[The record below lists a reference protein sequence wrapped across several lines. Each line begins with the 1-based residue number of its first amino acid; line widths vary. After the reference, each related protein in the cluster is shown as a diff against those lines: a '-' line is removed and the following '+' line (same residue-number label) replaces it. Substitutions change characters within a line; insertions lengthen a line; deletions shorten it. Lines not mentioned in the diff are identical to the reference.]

1 MDGSTLCVLAD
12 IVARHSPEKNLN
24 HTAIKGLSCIRID
37 NPDEH
42 LPEVYN
48 PCICLVVQGAK
59 AITYGQEVYPCGT
72 GDYMTIPVT
81 MPIIGM
87 VKKASPENPY
97 LCLQMDIDLTM
108 AGEIFLGGHVPQSG
122 SKLEA
127 KSLFV
132 ATMDDALADPLV
144 RLAKLLDSPEDS
156 GFLAPLY
163 IREIC
168 YRLLKSEHG
177 RHIAHLAMH
186 EGSLQRIGMVIS
198 HINQNFRDSIRIGDL
213 AEIAEMSVSGLHQ
226 WFKKITTLTPIQFQK
241 QLRLIEARRLM
252 MAESKSAAEAA
263 YFVGYESPSQFSREY
278 SRMFGISPG
287 RDIEKYYKAENSA

>member
-1 MDGSTLCVLAD
+1 MDDSAVLSLAD
-12 IVARHSPEKNLN
+12 IVKRHTPEKNLN
-24 HTAIKGLSCIRID
+24 HTSIKGLSCIRID

-59 AITYGQEVYPCGT
+59 SITYGQEVYPCGT

-87 VKKASPENPY
+87 VREASPDKPY

-108 AGEIFLGGHVPQSG
+108 AGEIFMGGHVPQSG

-132 ATMDDALADPLV
+132 AEMDDALADPLV
-144 RLAKLLDSPEDS
+144 RLARLLDEPEDS

-186 EGSLQRIGMVIS
+186 EGSLQKIGMVIS
-198 HINQNFRDSIRIGDL
+198 HINKNFREPIRIGEL
-213 AEIAEMSVSGLHQ
+213 AEISEMSVSGMHQ

-241 QLRLIEARRLM
+241 QLRLIEARRFM
-252 MAESKSAAEAA
+252 IAENKSASEAA
-263 YFVGYESPSQFSREY
+263 YYVGYESTSQFSREY
-278 SRMFGISPG
+278 TRMFGISPG
-287 RDIEKYYKAENSA
+287 KDAERMLSGGR